1 VGGTRFDTGTGLCTF
16 RFGRR
21 WSADPTGLDL
31 VSVSRPQIEAVLRA
45 RVAGLPGVAIRDQVA
60 VAGLSGQAERVTG
73 VVLDTGE
80 TLDAALVVDCTGR
93 GSRSD
98 RWLGSLGL
106 PPPAQLEVRV
116 GVTYSTRT
124 YRRRPGDLGEWQA
137 AFTLPAPPE
146 EKMDGVAVPIEGD
159 RWMVAIGGW
168 HLSDP
173 PADVPSF
180 EAAARRLPDPIIPSL
195 ISRAEPLSDVQL
207 IRFPASR
214 RRTFERLDRLPA
226 GYVALGD
233 AVCSFNPIYG
243 QGMTCAARQAT
254 ALGDALD
261 RHQREP
267 GADMAKDY
275 YAAVA
280 KIVDTP
286 WQFATGAD
294 FNYPETTGSRP
305 RGITVRNW
313 YGRQIAYASQL
324 DPEIN
329 TAFTSV
335 QHLVSP
341 PSILFRPAFVARVL
355 RLARIRRRQPA
366 GGV

>member
-1 VGGTRFDTGTGLCTF
+1 MDDRAIVIGAGIGGLTAARVLSRRYSTVTVLDRDTLPHDASPRRGVPQGAHPHILLVSGLRELSALFPGFEDELVAVGGTRFDTGTGLCTF

-146 EKMDGVAVPIEGD
+146 TAAPETA
-159 RWMVAIGGW
+159 
-168 HLSDP
+168 P
-173 PADVPSF
+173 PT
-180 EAAARRLPDPIIPSL
+180 EAPAPGIPFSINFL
-195 ISRAEPLSDVQL
+195 VEPGM
-207 IRFPASR
+207 
-214 RRTFERLDRLPA
+214 EH
-226 GYVALGD
+226 VALK
-233 AVCSFNPIYG
+233 A
-243 QGMTCAARQAT
+243 AT
-254 ALGDALD
+254 AY
-261 RHQREP
+261 Q
-267 GADMAKDY
+267 
-275 YAAVA
+275 
-280 KIVDTP
+280 
-286 WQFATGAD
+286 
-294 FNYPETTGSRP
+294 S
-305 RGITVRNW
+305 
-313 YGRQIAYASQL
+313 ASKRR
-324 DPEIN
+324 
-329 TAFTSV
+329 
-335 QHLVSP
+335 VSP
-341 PSILFRPAFVARVL
+341 PSFPAL
-355 RLARIRRRQPA
+355 P
-366 GGV
+366 GEP